1 MRSAPWWPR
10 VAVALVLVA
19 IAALTLRPAQPAA
32 TALPLLCLACGE
44 LGGVDVVLN
53 VALFVPLGI
62 ALVAAGTTWRR
73 AVLVATLLSFGIE
86 GLQFSVIVGRDA
98 SLSDWLTN
106 TAGAT
111 LGALMAT
118 HWRHILSPPPRM
130 ARIASLVAAAATSGI
145 LAATAALLRP
155 AIPPM
160 GLWGQWTPQKLHFEP
175 YSGAV
180 HAFQINGIAVPYGL
194 VPESDPL
201 RSRLLTGQTRAH
213 VEFTA
218 GRPTSRLSAIAR
230 IGSSFQEVIFLG
242 ADGNDLVFR
251 TRLAVRDWKLRLPGI
266 ALPNALPPE
275 GEPAVAEAGLLDRHW
290 YATVITA
297 RGAVYR
303 SVPFAISLGWT
314 FLLPFDHALS
324 PADAGISALWLALL
338 AFPAA
343 YWGACGGT
351 TRPRLR
357 TPRDGFN
364 AWWGGAML
372 ILAAGVFAIPRLA
385 HFAPAAPL
393 EWLAL
398 AAGGIAGALLAAP
411 LDRLAEEREPL

>member
-1 MRSAPWWPR
+1 MLAS
-10 VAVALVLVA
+10 
-19 IAALTLRPAQPAA
+19 IAAVTLRPAPPA
-32 TALPLLCLACGE
+32 TIPLPVLCLVCGE

-53 VALFVPLGI
+53 IALFVPLGI
-62 ALVAAGTTWRR
+62 TLVVAGMTWRRAALVAAT
-73 AVLVATLLSFGIE
+73 LSFGIE
-86 GLQFSVIVGRDA
+86 AMQFALISGRDA
-98 SLSDWLTN
+98 SLSDLLTN
-106 TAGAT
+106 SLGGAIGAGA
-111 LGALMAT
+111 AV
-118 HWRHILSPPPRM
+118 HWRHILSPPPRP
-130 ARIASLVAAAATSGI
+130 ARAASLAAAAVTLGI

-180 HAFQINGIAVPYGL
+180 HTFQINGIAVPYGL
-194 VPESDPL
+194 VPESDTL

-230 IGSSFQEVIFLG
+230 VGSTFQEVLFLG

-266 ALPNALPPE
+266 ALPSAFPPE
-275 GEPAVAEAGLLDRHW
+275 GQPAVAEAGLRDRHW

-297 RGAVYR
+297 KGAAYR

-314 FLLPFDHALS
+314 FLLPFDHAIS

-351 TRPRLR
+351 TRARLR

-372 ILAAGVFAIPRLA
+372 ILAAGVFTIPRLA

-393 EWLAL
+393 EWIGLV
-398 AAGGIAGALLAAP
+398 AGGIAGALLAAP